1 MKKYLWLFLLDS
13 WNLFKKFIIENN
25 EVIEMFFRDKELKV
39 IYFKVGNI
47 IYVWVYYFDY
57 FIFGFFI
64 LWCNVYLL
72 REFYILCIVL
82 FI

>member
-47 IYVWVYYFDY
+47 IYV
-57 FIFGFFI
+57 
-64 LWCNVYLL
+64 
-72 REFYILCIVL
+72 
-82 FI
+82 